1 MTTHEAFND
10 LLTKGHVNFKTY
22 VHLCSKVDN
31 KEMSLITQDEAN
43 LVNLRIS
50 NPLTE
55 ADDCEACSG

>member
-1 MTTHEAFND
+1 MTTHDAVND
-10 LLTKGHVNFKTY
+10 LLTKGHGNFKTY
-22 VHLCSKVDN
+22 VHLCSKVED
-31 KEMSLITQDEAN
+31 KEMNLITQDEAN